1 MSGRWLDTQITS
13 QVPIPDD
20 IGATGIVGEQTSLY
34 NPYIALNR
42 RNGQPLDNNDALIRI
57 LQNTDIDILLRT
69 IGNAFFPRIVTVGT
83 TPTLLIEPNRT
94 PRGYILLNP
103 NTSVSGVVTTV
114 TMLAA
119 GTVLAVGTTN
129 TTSVDVSAHLGARFI
144 LNVTEENAGG
154 NTSFNLQT
162 QDPISGNWADAQTD
176 IFQFGGS
183 PVPVGTYYANVG
195 EIGVDNDMRIQAVVG
210 GDTMTVS
217 LAAMLKP
224 GVSGS
229 SSGPTVFIGGPDV
242 NTTIGFPIL
251 SGTKETF
258 YLREN
263 TAIYA
268 VAVDPTQLR
277 IFELQ

>member
-1 MSGRWLDTQITS
+1 MSGKWLDTLITS

-20 IGATGIVGEQTSLY
+20 IGTTGIVGEQTSLY

-69 IGNAFFPRIVTVGT
+69 IGNAFFPRIITVGT
-83 TPTLLIEPNRT
+83 TPTLIIEANRT

-103 NTSVSGVVTTV
+103 NTSTSGSVSNVT
-114 TMLAA
+114 LFGA

-129 TTSVDVSAHLGARFI
+129 TASVSVGATLGARFI

-162 QDPISGNWADAQTD
+162 QDPVSGNWAQAQSD
-176 IFQFGGS
+176 IFQFGGA

-195 EIGVDNDMRIQAVVG
+195 EIGIDDNMRIEAVVG
-210 GDTMTVS
+210 GDTMTAS
-217 LAAMLKP
+217 LASILKP
-224 GVSGS
+224 GIAASVG
-229 SSGPTVFIGGPDV
+229 GATVFLGGPDV
-242 NTTIGFPIL
+242 NTTVGFPIL

-263 TAIYA
+263 TAIFGVA
-268 VAVDPTQLR
+268 VASTTLR
-277 IFELQ
+277 VFELQ